1 QYTRQQDFS
10 MLPDTLKA
18 EIQQAYRQILAAKSL
33 RPRYGQRLM
42 IAEIVRALA
51 PIADNDKMPDD
62 AGESSAAPDSMGTG
76 PVVVVE
82 AGTGTGKTL
91 AYVLATL
98 PVARHLGKKVVLAT
112 ATVALQEQVIY
123 RDLPD
128 ILQHSGLSFSYA

>member
-1 QYTRQQDFS
+1 

-18 EIQQAYRQILAAKSL
+18 EIQQAYRHIVAEKSL

-42 IAEIVRALA
+42 IAEIVRGLA
-51 PIADNDKMPDD
+51 PIADIDEAAAEDD
-62 AGESSAAPDSMGTG
+62 TEDRASG

-112 ATVALQEQVIY
+112 ATVA
-123 RDLPD
+123 
-128 ILQHSGLSFSYA
+128 